1 MRSKHPE
8 ILGNLGLVA
17 AISCSRS
24 ACVSGGSLSGTN
36 PPAQPEY
43 FYGRGPQNVLV
54 YQVDTVTGY
63 LTPTQTYTFPGS
75 TYEMGQELVA
85 TSPPKFLYGT
95 DDLLDAIEALSIGSD
110 GSLSPVSGSPFSLN
124 NGYTELAPN
133 LGALALNP
141 SGTALYSV
149 GYLQNIEEFQINPN
163 TGALSAAQDVYN
175 FFNGFPGQISIPSAQ
190 YLYDVD
196 GDVGIDSNGFALAG
210 IDEFEINESG
220 GLTPLAGSPLTFP
233 YDSSP
238 GPAVTDP
245 TETFIYLPFSGL
257 GAVAGYARNPTTGE
271 VTAIAGSP
279 FAAEL
284 STASVP
290 TAVAIHPSGRFLYAV
305 NVADGS
311 ISGFAIDP
319 DSGALTPLAGS
330 PFTAVYESNGPHG
343 IIAVT
348 RDPMAID
355 PSGAFLYVN
364 TTRQQIAYYKINQ
377 NTGALTLASKPA
389 ESMPETVE
397 YFTILQAP

>member
-1 MRSKHPE
+1 MRPK
-8 ILGNLGLVA
+8 LFGVCLLV
-17 AISCSRS
+17 IMSFSMS
-24 ACVSGGSLSGTN
+24 GCVSGDFLSGTN
-36 PPAQPEY
+36 SHAEPEY

-95 DDLLDAIEALSIGSD
+95 DDLLDAIEVFSIGSD
-110 GSLSPVSGSPFSLN
+110 GSLSPISNSPFTLT
-124 NGYTELAPN
+124 NGSTLAPN
-133 LGALALNP
+133 LGGLALNP

-149 GYLQNIEEFQINPN
+149 GYLQNIEEFQIDPN
-163 TGALSAAQDVYN
+163 TGALSAAHDVYN
-175 FFNGFPGQISIPSAQ
+175 FFNGFPGQIFIPSAQ
-190 YLYDVD
+190 YLYDID
-196 GDVGIDSNGFALAG
+196 ENTGLLDSNGFPEAG

-220 GLTPLAGSPLTFP
+220 GLTPLRGSPLTFP
-233 YDSSP
+233 YDSYP
-238 GPAVTDP
+238 GQAVTDP
-245 TETFIYLPFSGL
+245 TETFIYLPLSGL

-271 VTAIAGSP
+271 FTAIAGSP
-279 FAAEL
+279 FATEL

-290 TAVAIHPSGRFLYAV
+290 TAVAIHPSGRFLYAM

-311 ISGFAIDP
+311 ISGFAVDP
-319 DSGALTPLAGS
+319 DSGVLTPLAGS
-330 PFTAVYESNGPHG
+330 PFTAVYESNGPYG

-377 NTGALTLASKPA
+377 DTGALTLASKPA